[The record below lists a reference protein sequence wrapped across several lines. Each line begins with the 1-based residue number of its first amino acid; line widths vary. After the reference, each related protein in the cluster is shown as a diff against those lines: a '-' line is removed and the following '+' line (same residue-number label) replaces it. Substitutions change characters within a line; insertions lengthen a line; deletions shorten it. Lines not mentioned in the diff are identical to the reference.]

1 MMEALISKEASLLLA
16 YLTFL
21 AKLVIVAPN
30 ISLVNVTWQNFVIG
44 SVTDVDSVD
53 PDWLYV
59 RHLKWYK
66 FY

>member
-1 MMEALISKEASLLLA
+1 MTEGLISKEASLLLA

-44 SVTDVDSVD
+44 SVTDMDSLD
-53 PDWLYV
+53 PDWFYV
-59 RHLKWYK
+59 RHLKWCK
-66 FY
+66 FH